1 MSRTRVAYWAVFA
14 AALAVYGVMVGWTLP
29 AISRD
34 AAGLA
39 PFDMRPMGYSVAEAR
54 AFLAA
59 LGAEGRALY
68 LGPQHA
74 LDLVYPALLAGVLIG
89 AVRGLIGPLGLR
101 WGLGLLAL
109 GGMAADYLENTRV
122 GAMLRHDRAVS
133 DAMIMA
139 ASHATQAKAGLTSV
153 VMLAVC
159 AGLARAAWAKWRK
172 T

>member
-1 MSRTRVAYWAVFA
+1 MSRARVAYWAVFA
-14 AALAVYGVMVGWTLP
+14 AALAVYGAMVGWTLP

-74 LDLVYPALLAGVLIG
+74 LDLVYPALLAVVLIG
-89 AVRGLIGPLGLR
+89 AVRALIGPLWLR
-101 WGLGLLAL
+101 WGLSLLAL
-109 GGMAADYLENTRV
+109 GGVAADYLENARV
-122 GAMLRHDRAVS
+122 GAMLRDDGMLPGA
-133 DAMIMA
+133 AITA

-159 AGLARAAWAKWRK
+159 AGLARAAWTKWRK